1 MIRKS
6 KRKNRSLNQSLPLP
20 HRDTKLI
27 SQEKKHTSAKE
38 AKETKRKLSLEH
50 RKKYPV
56 SNGEILKFLTKKK
69 TVSYL
74 KSIFNEKIASERHN
88 IVCQMFKTGKLDF
101 GIFSPITKLSQ
112 AQFLEDDKKIDSQL
126 SEIIGPI
133 LNGLNLSRVHGMSRS
148 EDKLL
153 DNQAKNYRDKYIY
166 HVMVPEAIVKYIQTK
181 NRWDKERAEQFYQDG
196 ESRVTN
202 DELQEFDQ
210 ELEEDAKRERERK
223 AKEQYDTSDDS
234 NDCFSFDND
243 EHLELPNI
251 DDEEIEGPE
260 CVTKSTKT
268 QIKVSTRVKGRKRS
282 NKIFENGNG

>member
-1 MIRKS
+1 
-6 KRKNRSLNQSLPLP
+6 
-20 HRDTKLI
+20 
-27 SQEKKHTSAKE
+27 
-38 AKETKRKLSLEH
+38 
-50 RKKYPV
+50 
-56 SNGEILKFLTKKK
+56 LKFLAKKK
-69 TVSYL
+69 TASYL

-88 IVCQMFKTGKLDF
+88 IVSQMFKTGKLDF

-112 AQFLEDDKKIDSQL
+112 VQFLEDDKKIDCQL
-126 SEIIGPI
+126 SEIIGSI
-133 LNGLNLSRVHGMSRS
+133 LNELNLSRVHGMSRS

-268 QIKVSTRVKGRKRS
+268 QIKVFTRVKGRKRS
-282 NKIFENGNG
+282 NKIFENGNGSVKSIKKHRRNYEKSCYYL